1 MHYLLKLF
9 KVLKYREHCH
19 NNLDQSIA
27 HQQLLSLDDNNYGRK
42 MQTTEVSQ
50 RSSEMRM
57 RHSDYDNYGNEHGM
71 VILLFFISQKDIVNT
86 KTLVLILYG
95 F

>member
-1 MHYLLKLF
+1 MFAYK
-9 KVLKYREHCH
+9 HCH
-19 NNLDQSIA
+19 HNLSIHHFLA
-27 HQQLLSLDDNNYGRK
+27 HQQLLFLDDNNYGRK